1 MIKRGKQEAKLYCI
15 SAWPL
20 GTLKAE
26 TKAAKRQSLR
36 NKGRTEGSGTPRPG

>member
-1 MIKRGKQEAKLYCI
+1 MIKRGKQEAKFNCI
-15 SAWPL
+15 SAWPP

-36 NKGRTEGSGTPRPG
+36 NKGRIEGSGTPRTG